1 MSVVLIDLIDRR
13 FGFAL
18 FEDGV
23 NVEEIIRD
31 INLIWIGNLKIESLN
46 CSV

>member
-1 MSVVLIDLIDRR
+1 MSVALIDLIDRR

-31 INLIWIGNLKIESLN
+31 INLIWIGTFKLRA
-46 CSV
+46 